1 MKYMVFVLA
10 GVVLTL
16 TACIRKQ
23 VVLEVSE
30 ERDSLAQVV
39 AAKDSLVNAVFE
51 DINSISANLAQIR
64 SREHL
69 IVAVSDDEGG
79 RRPVEEIAGD
89 IAAIDRLLQE
99 NRAKIASLE
108 YTAAR
113 LRKADVRIDALGKTI
128 ADLHAQL
135 NDKTAS
141 IELLRDELAMKTTEV
156 ERLHD
161 TVAMRTAAVDR
172 LNDEKATLEERL
184 HAVYYV
190 VGPEREL
197 RDAQIIDKQGFI
209 GRTLTFNA
217 RTGQSEAFTQA
228 DARLLTEVP
237 VGHRKATVVTPHP
250 AETYELVVGDD
261 RVVEKLVVT
270 DPDRFWEAS
279 KILVIS
285 YR

>member
-1 MKYMVFVLA
+1 MKYVFLTMA

-23 VVLEVSE
+23 VVLEVSDQ
-30 ERDSLAQVV
+30 RDSLARVV
-39 AAKDSLVNAVFE
+39 AAKDSLINTVFE

-64 SREHL
+64 SRENL
-69 IVAVSDDEGG
+69 IAVAADDEGG
-79 RRPVEEIAGD
+79 RRPVEEIRSD

-161 TVAMRTAAVDR
+161 TVAMRTAAVER
-172 LNDEKATLEERL
+172 LNDEKETLEGRL
-184 HAVYYV
+184 HTVYYV

-217 RTGQSEAFTQA
+217 RTGQSEAFSQA
-228 DARLLTEVP
+228 DSRWLTEVP

-250 AETYELVVGDD
+250 TDAYELVVGDD
-261 RVVEKLVVT
+261 KVVEKLLVT
-270 DPDRFWEAS
+270 DPDRFWESS
-279 KILVIS
+279 KVLVIS

>member
-1 MKYMVFVLA
+1 MKYVFLTMA

-23 VVLEVSE
+23 VVLEVSDQ
-30 ERDSLAQVV
+30 RDSLARVV
-39 AAKDSLVNAVFE
+39 AAKDSLINTVFE

-64 SREHL
+64 SRENL
-69 IVAVSDDEGG
+69 IAVAADDEGG
-79 RRPVEEIAGD
+79 RRPVEEIRSD
-89 IAAIDRLLQE
+89 ISAIDRLLQE

-128 ADLHAQL
+128 SDLHAQL

-161 TVAMRTAAVDR
+161 TVALRDAAVER
-172 LNDEKATLEERL
+172 LNDEKETLEDKL

-217 RTGQSEAFTQA
+217 RTGQSEVFSQA
-228 DARLLTEVP
+228 DSRWLTEVP

-250 AETYELVVGDD
+250 ADAYELVVGDD
-261 RVVEKLVVT
+261 KVVEKLLVT

-279 KILVIS
+279 KVLVIS